1 VIGEKIGGRAVG
13 ASTVLCVCG
22 LASEARIA
30 RRAGFSVVVGA
41 GDRQRTAALVASAV
55 AETSCLVS
63 FGIAGALAP
72 QLRPGDVVLSGEV
85 VAPDGRWQSEET
97 LCRRL
102 GALAREI
109 GAIQGP
115 VYGAPAPL
123 ALPRQKE
130 HARNETGALAVD
142 LESDI
147 VARAAQQVGIP
158 FVVLR
163 AIADTLDR
171 ELPSA
176 ALIPLA
182 ADGTPALLRVLAEI
196 VRRPRQLRALVGL
209 ARETRMALSALVRP
223 ARALYALLA
232 AEPGHRLLDMA

>member
-1 VIGEKIGGRAVG
+1 LKR
-13 ASTVLCVCG
+13 VLCVCG

-30 RRAGFSVVVGA
+30 RQARFSVVVGA
-41 GDRQRTAALVASAV
+41 GDRLRTAALVESALGE
-55 AETSCLVS
+55 ANCLVS
-63 FGIAGALAP
+63 FGIAGALVP

-85 VAPDGRWQSEET
+85 VAPDGRWQSDEA

-109 GAIQGP
+109 GAVEGRA
-115 VYGAPAPL
+115 YGAPAPL

-130 HARNETGALAVD
+130 RLWNETGALAVD

-147 VARAAQQVGIP
+147 VARAAQQAGIP

-163 AIADTLDR
+163 AIADPLDR

-182 ADGTPALLRVLAEI
+182 ADGTPVVLRVLGDI
-196 VRRPRQLRALVGL
+196 VRRPRQMRALVGL
-209 ARETRMALSALVRP
+209 ARETRLALSALRRP
-223 ARALYALLA
+223 ARALHALVA
-232 AEPGHRLLDMA
+232 AEPRHRLLDMA